1 MAGVVVQQGQRSL
14 LVGALPDAPLDAAA
28 VFHHDVLPRARAAL
42 AAGDDLAL
50 VFGPAAPSHHTWR
63 LAVVQELAREA
74 TPRRVN
80 GVAGPNGAA
89 LGEALEWL
97 ATAPGVTGQLL
108 EVDGK
113 NPPMG

>member
-1 MAGVVVQQGQRSL
+1 MPLGTL
-14 LVGALPDAPLDAAA
+14 LLSIASSAPI
-28 VFHHDVLPRARAAL
+28 LPRARAAL
-42 AAGDDLAL
+42 AAGEDLAL
-50 VFGPAAPSHHTWR
+50 VFAPAPPSHHAWR
-63 LAVVQELAREA
+63 LAAVQELAREA

-80 GVAGPNGAA
+80 GVAGIEGVA
-89 LGEALEWL
+89 LDETLDWL